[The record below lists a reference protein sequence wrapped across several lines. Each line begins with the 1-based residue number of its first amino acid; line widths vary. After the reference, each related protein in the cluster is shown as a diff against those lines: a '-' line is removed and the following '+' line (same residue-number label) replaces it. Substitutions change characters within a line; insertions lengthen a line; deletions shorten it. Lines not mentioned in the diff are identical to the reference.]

1 MGCFLLPR
9 IQRSFGTKQSLMV
22 INNYILLASSFLLF
36 ISFYVSTLLFLII
49 GRILVGIYTG
59 IGSALLPLY
68 IQELAPKSIKGT
80 LSCFVH
86 VGVCI
91 GSAAG
96 SFLSIA
102 WILGGPDTWHLLLV
116 TPAICGIIQMMV
128 SRYIPDSPTYF
139 LQKGDKPS
147 AAESIK

>member
-1 MGCFLLPR
+1 MLP
-9 IQRSFGTKQSLMV
+9 I
-22 INNYILLASSFLLF
+22 YIH
-36 ISFYVSTLLFLII
+36 
-49 GRILVGIYTG
+49 
-59 IGSALLPLY
+59 
-68 IQELAPKSIKGT
+68 ELAPKSIKGT

-96 SFLSIA
+96 SFLSIT
-102 WILGGPDTWHLLLV
+102 WILGGPGTWHLLLAI
-116 TPAICGIIQMMV
+116 PAICGVAQIIV
-128 SRYIPDSPTYF
+128 SRCIPDSPTYF